1 MALIDCRE
9 CGKELSDTAPTCPI
23 CGAPAKNATGVN
35 EKDGLGIL
43 TTGR

>member
-9 CGKELSDTAPTCPI
+9 CGKELSDTAPTCPF